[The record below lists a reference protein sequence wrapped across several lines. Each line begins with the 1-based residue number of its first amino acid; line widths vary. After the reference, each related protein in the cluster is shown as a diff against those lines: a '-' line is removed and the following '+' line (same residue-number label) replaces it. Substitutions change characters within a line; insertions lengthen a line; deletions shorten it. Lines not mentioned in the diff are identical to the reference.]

1 MTESVLPNTPLR
13 AVTFD
18 LDGLMFN
25 TEEMYQEVDRT
36 ILARR
41 GKPSSGEL
49 LDQMMG
55 RNAQAALQLMI
66 DWHQLSDTVE
76 ELLAESREIMSRLLP
91 ARLAPMPGLMALLSA
106 LEAAGVPKGIATSSG
121 QEHVASILLRFHFGP
136 RFSFV
141 LTGDNIEHSKPAPD
155 VYLLAAEKHGVRPE
169 EMLVLEDSQ
178 IGCQS
183 GVAAGAYTVAV
194 PGGRSHAHDF
204 TGTRFIAKSLT
215 DERIYQALSLPN
227 LPADS

>member
-1 MTESVLPNTPLR
+1 VTQFVMPQTPLR

-25 TEEMYQEVDRT
+25 TEEMYQEVDRI

-41 GKPSSGEL
+41 GKPPSNEL

-55 RNAQAALQLMI
+55 RKALVALQLMI
-66 DWHQLSDTVE
+66 DWHQLSDTAE
-76 ELLAESREIMSRLLP
+76 ELLVESREILTRLWP
-91 ARLAPMPGLMALLSA
+91 ARLAPMPGLMALLEA
-106 LEAAGVPKGIATSSG
+106 LEEADIPKGIATSSDRKTVTG
-121 QEHVASILLRFHFGP
+121 MLLRFQLEP

-141 LTGDNIEHSKPAPD
+141 LTGDCTEHSKPAPD
-155 VYLLAAEKHGVRPE
+155 IYQLAAEKHGVRPE

-178 IGCQS
+178 LGCQA

-194 PGGRSHAHDF
+194 PCGRSHSHDF
-204 TGTRFIAKSLT
+204 AGTRLVAQGLT
-215 DERIYQALSLPN
+215 DERIYQALGLPN
-227 LPADS
+227 P

>member
-1 MTESVLPNTPLR
+1 VTDFQLPQSPLR

-41 GKPSSGEL
+41 GKQSSDEV

-55 RNAQAALQLMI
+55 RQALVALQIMI
-66 DWHQLSDTVE
+66 DWHQLTDTAE
-76 ELLAESREIMSRLLP
+76 ELLDESREILSRLWP
-91 ARLAPMPGLMALLSA
+91 ARLALMPGLMDLLQA
-106 LEAAGVPKGIATSSG
+106 LEAAGVPKGIATSSDRKT
-121 QEHVASILLRFHFGP
+121 VASMLLRFQLEP

-141 LTGDNIEHSKPAPD
+141 LTGDSTEQCKPAPD
-155 VYLLAAEKHGVRPE
+155 IYLLAAEKHDVQPE

-178 IGCQS
+178 LGCRA

-204 TGTRFIAKSLT
+204 AGTRLVAQGLA
-215 DERIYQALSLPN
+215 DARIYQALGLPN
-227 LPADS
+227 P